1 MNKYQTLLMIPLGV
15 VLLSFAGGLQAK
27 KILLWNTLDSEE
39 AVLNSEIGP
48 NGTIVGTE
56 FAFESGQFGNG
67 YIRKAIGDNWVE
79 FPRSIPE
86 KLHSAGTVEMWI
98 VPKVPHPVAFE
109 YGAFGLL
116 NGPYSP
122 YVLGFELMWGDGV
135 TGLGLT
141 GALPSTVP
149 TPHTSLEPQQF
160 VATPGVPFHVAL
172 TWDVVGIDGSA
183 DTMRVY
189 RDGNVVGSTTTTWD
203 PDSPGVDPTNPGLTP
218 YPLQLGWSPDGGGFD
233 KFITDQIIV
242 RDYAKVSYADRFDA
256 VPSIPEPETYV
267 MLLAGLGVLGFM
279 ARRRKG
285 TII

>member
-15 VLLSFAGGLQAK
+15 VLLSFAGGLHAK
-27 KILLWNTLDSEE
+27 KILLWNTLDSEH
-39 AVLNSEIGP
+39 AVMNSEIGP

-67 YIRKAIGDNWVE
+67 YVRKATGDNWVE
-79 FPRSIPE
+79 FPQSILE
-86 KLHSAGTVEMWI
+86 QLHSAGTVEMWI

-116 NGPYSP
+116 NGVYGPYN
-122 YVLGFELMWGDGV
+122 GFRLTWGDGF
-135 TGLGLT
+135 TGLGF
-141 GALPSTVP
+141 GASIDSIVP
-149 TPHTSLEPQQF
+149 TPHTGWEPQQF

-172 TWDVVGIDGSA
+172 TWDVAGIDGSA

-189 RDGNVVGSTTTTWD
+189 RDGNVIVSTTTTWD
-203 PDSPGVDPTNPGLTP
+203 PANPGWDPTNPGLTP
-218 YPLQLGWSPDGGGFD
+218 DPLQLGWSPDGGGFD
-233 KFITDQIIV
+233 KFITDQIVV